1 MGESKLQLNIERKTK
16 NFGGKGCYPKFFCVA
31 MHPKEAA
38 GGRCCRYFTK
48 YFENVFFLRHFA
60 TLLQR
65 FVWYNSPIFEKR
77 GGIGYAGTEYP
88 DEYSAEKEMKERYL
102 K

>member
-31 MHPKEAA
+31 MHPKEA
-38 GGRCCRYFTK
+38 
-48 YFENVFFLRHFA
+48 FL
-60 TLLQR
+60 R

-88 DEYSAEKEMKERYL
+88 DEYAAEKEVKERYL

>member
-38 GGRCCRYFTK
+38 VAGVVGILQNILKMCSFSGI
-48 YFENVFFLRHFA
+48 
-60 TLLQR
+60 LQR
-65 FVWYNSPIFEKR
+65 FCNASF
-77 GGIGYAGTEYP
+77 GTILL
-88 DEYSAEKEMKERYL
+88 YL
-102 K
+102 KKEEESGMPEQNIPMNMQQRKK

>member
-48 YFENVFFLRHFA
+48 YFKMCSFSGI
-60 TLLQR
+60 LQR
-65 FVWYNSPIFEKR
+65 FCNASF
-77 GGIGYAGTEYP
+77 GTILL
-88 DEYSAEKEMKERYL
+88 YL
-102 K
+102 KKEEESGMPEQNIPMNMQQRKK

>member
-16 NFGGKGCYPKFFCVA
+16 NFGGKGCYPKLFCVA
-31 MHPKEAA
+31 MHPKEA
-38 GGRCCRYFTK
+38 
-48 YFENVFFLRHFA
+48 FLRHFA

-77 GGIGYAGTEYP
+77 GGIRYAGTEYP
-88 DEYSAEKEMKERYL
+88 DEYAAEKEVKERYL